1 MTKRQKTGGRQ
12 KGTPNRLTLQT
23 RLLLLQSLAGE
34 LERIPEYLQ
43 SLDEEKRLDMIIR
56 LLPYILPKMD
66 PIPVTDADQLGLQPA
81 KRKIEVMT
89 RQNEM
94 QLTMDSL
101 LAG

>member
-23 RLLLLQSLAGE
+23 RLLLLQSIAGE

-43 SLDEEKRLDMIIR
+43 SLDEEKRIDMIIR

-66 PIPVTDADQLGLQPA
+66 PIPATDADQLGLQPA
-81 KRKIEVMT
+81 KRKIEVMN